1 MKTSK
6 PFSTVS
12 YNTPEYLTARLDEL
26 IQSRKIE
33 FYAFIEHLPE
43 SDETKFHKHLL
54 IIPNGRIDTDQ
65 IQDHLTELDPEKPDK
80 PLGCIMCRPSKF
92 GDWYL
97 YVLHD
102 KGYLAQKGQTREYH
116 YTPDEITVSDKDYF
130 NELRHTIDYSPYT
143 RFTQIRQFAEDGVAF
158 SELVHMGL
166 IPPQQVYAY
175 EKTYS
180 TLLQYNGTFRNGRDG
195 HDDEQPNMPTLA
207 GHDGNEHVIRQ
218 SSRADGHED
227 GVTVRSVAA
236 DG

>member
-6 PFSTVS
+6 PFSTIS

-26 IQSRKIE
+26 ISSRKIE

-43 SDETKFHKHLL
+43 TDETKLHKHLL
-54 IIPNGRIDTDQ
+54 IVPNGRIDTDQ

-92 GDWYL
+92 GDWFL

-102 KGYLAQKGQTREYH
+102 SGYLAQKGQTREYH
-116 YTPDEITVSDKDYF
+116 YEPDEIIVSDTDYF
-130 NELRHTIDYSPYT
+130 NELRHTIDYTPYT
-143 RFTQIRQFAEDGVAF
+143 RFTQIRQYADDGIAF
-158 SELVHMGL
+158 HELVRMGL

-180 TLLQYNGTFRNGRDG
+180 MLLQHNATFRNGRDG
-195 HDDEQPNMPTLA
+195 HDDAEPNKQTLA
-207 GHDGNEHVIRQ
+207 RHDGDEHGTTPYAGADGNEHGAI
-218 SSRADGHED
+218 
-227 GVTVRSVAA
+227 VRSVAPA
-236 DG
+236 D

>member
-1 MKTSK
+1 MRTSK
-6 PFSTVS
+6 PFSTIS
-12 YNTPEYLTARLDEL
+12 YNSPDYLKAKLDEL
-26 IQSRKIE
+26 IESRKIE
-33 FYAFIEHLPE
+33 FYAFIEHIPE
-43 SDETKFHKHLL
+43 DDETKFHKHLL
-54 IIPNGRIDTDQ
+54 IIPNGTINTDQ

-130 NELRHTIDYSPYT
+130 NELIHTIDYSPYT

-175 EKTYS
+175 EKTYN
-180 TLLQYNGTFRNGRDG
+180 TLLQYNGTFRNGRNG
-195 HDDEQPNMPTLA
+195 HEDEQPNTPTRA
-207 GHDGNEHVIRQ
+207 RRDGY
-218 SSRADGHED
+218 ED
-227 GVTVRSVAA
+227 GTPSYTGADSNEDGATVISVAP